1 MAENA
6 GHMDAALR
14 LSAIVE
20 SSDDAIVSKDLNG
33 IVTSWN
39 RAAERM
45 FGYTAV
51 EMIGRSILVIIPDD
65 RIGEEAYVL
74 DCVRRGIGVDHYE
87 TERRHKDGHRVSV
100 SLTVSPILSP
110 DGRLLGASKIARDIG
125 ERKQLV
131 AELERANR
139 VKDEFLATLSH
150 ELRTPLNA
158 ILGYA
163 RLLRGEMIEEAGRAR
178 AIETIERNATALAQL
193 VSDVLDVSRIIS
205 GKMRFDVEPCDVAA
219 ILTSA
224 TDSIMPA
231 VRARRIE
238 LRQQLDADTGL
249 VVGDPNRLQQVF
261 WNVLSNAVKFTPP
274 GGRID
279 VLATRAGPSVR
290 ITVQDTGRGI
300 DARLLPHVFDRFH
313 QGDSSTTRD
322 VGGLG
327 LGLALVRHYVEMHG
341 GRVWAESDGIG
352 KGATFTVE
360 LPLTASA
367 RDTPAGP
374 RQA

>member
-1 MAENA
+1 MPETTR
-6 GHMDAALR
+6 DIEAAFR

-45 FGYTAV
+45 FGYTAD
-51 EMIGRSILVIIPDD
+51 EMIGKPITTIIPAE
-65 RIGEEAYVL
+65 RLGEEDHVL
-74 DCVRRGIGVDHYE
+74 DCVRRGVGVDHYE
-87 TERRHKDGHRVSV
+87 TERRHKDGHIVDV
-100 SLTVSPILSP
+100 SLTVSPIRNS
-110 DGRLLGASKIARDIG
+110 DGTIVGASKIARDIS
-125 ERKQLV
+125 ERKRLT

-163 RLLRGEMIEEAGRAR
+163 RLLRHDMVDDAGRGR

-193 VSDVLDVSRIIS
+193 VSDVLDVSRITS
-205 GKMRFDVEPCDVAA
+205 GKMRFDVQPCDLAAIIASAVESIVPAVDAKRIEPVAA
-219 ILTSA
+219 ARAAERRGGGRPQPAAAGAVERAVERRQVHAGRWTHRGPMINDTSC
-224 TDSIMPA
+224 
-231 VRARRIE
+231 VRIE
-238 LRQQLDADTGL
+238 IED
-249 VVGDPNRLQQVF
+249 
-261 WNVLSNAVKFTPP
+261 S
-274 GGRID
+274 
-279 VLATRAGPSVR
+279 
-290 ITVQDTGRGI
+290 GRGI
-300 DARLLPHVFDRFH
+300 SSQVLPHIFERFH

-341 GRVWAESDGIG
+341 GRVWARSDGPG
-352 KGATFTVE
+352 KGATFTIE
-360 LPLTASA
+360 LPL
-367 RDTPAGP
+367 G
-374 RQA
+374 

>member
-1 MAENA
+1 MTEKA
-6 GHMDAALR
+6 GNIEAALR

-33 IVTSWN
+33 TVMSWN

-45 FGYTAV
+45 FGYTAA
-51 EMIGRSILVIIPDD
+51 EMIGRPILIIIPAD
-65 RIGEEAYVL
+65 RIGEEDYVL
-74 DCVRRGIGVDHYE
+74 DCVRRGVGVDHYE
-87 TERRHKDGHRVSV
+87 TERRHKDGHRVLV
-100 SLTVSPILSP
+100 SLTVSPIRAA
-110 DGRLLGASKIARDIG
+110 DGTLLGASKIARDIG
-125 ERKQLV
+125 ERKRLM

-163 RLLRGEMIEEAGRAR
+163 RLLRAEMIDEAGRAR

-205 GKMRFDVEPCDVAA
+205 GKMRFDVEPCDVAD
-219 ILTSA
+219 IMSSA
-224 TDSIMPA
+224 TESIMPA
-231 VRARRIE
+231 VLARRIE
-238 LRQQLDADTGL
+238 LRRQLDRDTGL
-249 VVGDPNRLQQVF
+249 VAGDPNRLQQVF
-261 WNVLSNAVKFTPP
+261 WNLLSNAVKFTPE

-279 VLATRAGPSVR
+279 VLAARAGASVR
-290 ITVQDTGRGI
+290 ITVRDTGRGI
-300 DARLLPHVFDRFH
+300 DASVLPHVFERFH

-327 LGLALVRHYVEMHG
+327 LGLAIVRHYVEMHG
-341 GRVWAESDGIG
+341 GRVWAASDGIG
-352 KGATFTVE
+352 TGATFTIE
-360 LPLTASA
+360 LPLAA
-367 RDTPAGP
+367 
-374 RQA
+374 